1 MRMHCYIPEL
11 QTSVELRQLQGNITA
26 YRKGISM
33 GLSPWRFE
41 GYTAAYRRGNWP
53 TIIILEHQFLEG

>member
-1 MRMHCYIPEL
+1 MGMHCYISEL
-11 QTSVELRQLQGNITA
+11 QTSVGLKKLKSEITA